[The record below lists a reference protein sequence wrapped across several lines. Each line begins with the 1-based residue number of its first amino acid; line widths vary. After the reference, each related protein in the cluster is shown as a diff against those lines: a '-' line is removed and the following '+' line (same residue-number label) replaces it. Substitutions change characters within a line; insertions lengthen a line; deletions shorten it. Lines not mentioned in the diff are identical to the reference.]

1 MLAWLI
7 YNHTAN
13 SSYLVEPSPTL
24 HPLLVVAITS
34 DEELAKLAKK
44 KTVPGNTSETT
55 IWARLAYAAIF

>member
-44 KTVPGNTSETT
+44 KNSTRKHLRDYQLGTKY
-55 IWARLAYAAIF
+55 IL